1 MARVERITWDY
12 TGEYNV
18 KRLTKRKYL
27 VCVEDSVCFMV
38 YNAKTI
44 EEAIQAVEEHAKI
57 TVEEDVIESIEKIFT

>member
-1 MARVERITWDY
+1 MVKVERITWDY

-27 VCVEDSVCFMV
+27 VCVEDICFLV
-38 YNAKTI
+38 YNAKSI

-57 TVEEDVIESIEKIFT
+57 TVEEDVIEDIEKIFT

>member
-1 MARVERITWDY
+1 MKVERIEWDY

-27 VCVEDSVCFMV
+27 VCVEDSVCFLV
-38 YNAKTI
+38 YNARNA

-57 TVEEDVIESIEKIFT
+57 TAEDVVEDIEKIFT

>member
-1 MARVERITWDY
+1 MVKVERIEWDY

-27 VCVEDSVCFMV
+27 VCAEDICFIV
-38 YNAKTI
+38 YNVKSI

-57 TVEEDVIESIEKIFT
+57 TAEDVVEDIEKIFT